1 MSDFSPKRAGESE
14 VFTVDFAPLLAPGET
29 VTSAAWSI
37 TPIDG
42 QDPSAAS
49 MIVGAA
55 SVDGGKV
62 SQMIGSGVPG
72 VRYAPI
78 CTAQTSNGQ
87 TLILPEYG
95 NGQLEVTL

>member
-1 MSDFSPKRAGESE
+1 
-14 VFTVDFAPLLAPGET
+14 
-29 VTSAAWSI
+29 
-37 TPIDG
+37 
-42 QDPSAAS
+42 

-55 SVDGGKV
+55 SIDGGKV